1 MNSLI
6 IFETLGLVMLAQLY
20 TSWDPALPDLK
31 EWRGGGARGE
41 FQIHIEAD

>member
-20 TSWDPALPDLK
+20 TSWDSALPDLK
-31 EWRGGGARGE
+31 EPGV
-41 FQIHIEAD
+41 EAGSFRFI